1 MLEPFKDGIINP
13 SAHSMENYVS
23 SVKGTAWSGLRSG
36 AVDIDWSER
45 SKKWLES
52 ASSEGTLMFGVK
64 SLWMIKQ
71 ALDWLLKK
79 VMVGVVGT
87 AMAVSCTF
95 IDQLAW
101 LLHQG
106 AQAAIETG
114 EYVESLI
121 ARIMQFLGRTVVVGQ
136 RLTVAFIRWVLSSLG
151 SALYNIA
158 SRSLSMLNIR

>member
-1 MLEPFKDGIINP
+1 
-13 SAHSMENYVS
+13 
-23 SVKGTAWSGLRSG
+23 
-36 AVDIDWSER
+36 
-45 SKKWLES
+45 
-52 ASSEGTLMFGVK
+52 MFGVK